1 MFLSIFPFFPNGFIS
16 LSLFTIS
23 LSPHAPII
31 LGVTNKSFIIPM
43 LTSYELYKYSIIVSF
58 SIQQAGFITH
68 FFSLLHLVNPPVLR
82 YDKGSTPS

>member
-1 MFLSIFPFFPNGFIS
+1 
-16 LSLFTIS
+16 
-23 LSPHAPII
+23 
-31 LGVTNKSFIIPM
+31 M

-82 YDKGSTPS
+82 YDRCSTPTNVRGDIDYEPEAQ

>member
-1 MFLSIFPFFPNGFIS
+1 
-16 LSLFTIS
+16 
-23 LSPHAPII
+23 
-31 LGVTNKSFIIPM
+31 M